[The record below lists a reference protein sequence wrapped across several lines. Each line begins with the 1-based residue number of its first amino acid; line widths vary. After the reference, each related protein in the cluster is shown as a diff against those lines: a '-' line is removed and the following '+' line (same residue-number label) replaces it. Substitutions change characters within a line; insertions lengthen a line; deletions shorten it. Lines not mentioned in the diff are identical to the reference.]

1 MLWKIP
7 KILAPKKGR
16 LEFLSESVRSSLG
29 FYFFNG
35 RQDFQHVR
43 DIVYDC

>member
-7 KILAPKKGR
+7 KILALR
-16 LEFLSESVRSSLG
+16 RAVWSSFLSQFEVPEVFIS
-29 FYFFNG
+29 FNG